1 MKKKLLTYILM
12 IALLFGMTACSPDSD
27 NGVHSVEKAGT
38 VILSV
43 NPSVM
48 IDYDTNGLVMDISG
62 LNEDGLNLAA
72 QEEDLL
78 GTPCLIALH
87 KLILDI
93 NNAGFFVSD
102 FGGEG
107 RDIFL
112 YLQKGST
119 YHQGFLKALEKSI
132 FEAAEECGLTA
143 VTLTTI
149 DANAEDSELKEDLK
163 LHQLYLKET
172 KEDAV

>member
-1 MKKKLLTYILM
+1 MRKKLLTY
-12 IALLFGMTACSPDSD
+12 LLLAVMTLSVSACGNTAE
-27 NGVHSVEKAGT
+27 NGIQPVEKAGT

-72 QEEDLL
+72 QEEELL
-78 GTPCLIALH
+78 GEPCLIALH
-87 KLILDI
+87 RLIVDI
-93 NNAGFFVSD
+93 DDAGFFVSD

-107 RDIFL
+107 RVIFL
-112 YLQKGST
+112 YLQKGSI
-119 YHQGFLKALEKSI
+119 YHEGFLKALEQSI

-149 DANAEDSELKEDLK
+149 DANAEDTELKEDLK
-163 LHQLYLKET
+163 LHHLYLSENNNN
-172 KEDAV
+172 E